1 MDQYIKLQSKEVFR
15 HSRGMTILDD
25 ERFMDFAT
33 NIIIDIGKKESLNE
47 YQVNEPLI
55 RSVAFRV
62 IPNNLSDQIYYLKG
76 LVLCEK
82 FFGWG
87 CGSASPSIRV
97 FNLIKNHHFIKKNIY
112 IFDDLLN
119 WIMDNKVNGYIP
131 FGTMVA
137 YQNCRSYEEMK
148 AEEARLLLRQIK
160 QGLHEKYLQKIKSKR
175 LLVKKENHKKRKL
188 DSIKRTKHYKG
199 LVKKF
204 MKLSKLK
211 KYSLIFNDE
220 LKFPI
225 NLLPNSEW
233 EEILR
238 SNLEAREIKKLIS
251 IIPRNTSIF
260 LKENIKPRLIKMKKL
275 SIVSNG

>member
-15 HSRGMTILDD
+15 HSRGMTIFDD

-97 FNLIKNHHFIKKNIY
+97 FNLIKNHPFIKKNIY
-112 IFDDLLN
+112 IFDDLN
-119 WIMDNKVNGYIP
+119 N
-131 FGTMVA
+131 
-137 YQNCRSYEEMK
+137 
-148 AEEARLLLRQIK
+148 
-160 QGLHEKYLQKIKSKR
+160 
-175 LLVKKENHKKRKL
+175 
-188 DSIKRTKHYKG
+188 
-199 LVKKF
+199 
-204 MKLSKLK
+204 
-211 KYSLIFNDE
+211 
-220 LKFPI
+220 
-225 NLLPNSEW
+225 
-233 EEILR
+233 
-238 SNLEAREIKKLIS
+238 
-251 IIPRNTSIF
+251 
-260 LKENIKPRLIKMKKL
+260 
-275 SIVSNG
+275 